1 MINLKT
7 DRVIITGLTLAA
19 LMLWLSQLGNLALR
33 DWDEGYYATVSQ
45 DMFNRQAWLFP
56 TYQGQP
62 FWLKPP
68 LLFWLMHLSYQLGG
82 VNEFASRLPS
92 AVITA
97 MGIPLIYLV
106 AKVLYKNRLTAFFS
120 ATVYLTLLPV
130 VRLGRLA
137 MLDGM
142 INTFLLLSLWGLLQG
157 LNTPVW
163 LIFVGL
169 GLGLIALCKG
179 VLAIAFLGLLLGFI
193 IWERQYPVLRSAWW
207 WLGLGLGFLPVIA
220 WYGLQIQHYGQE
232 FIQVHFLS
240 QSVERLNTAVEG
252 NTGPFFFYGLEV
264 LKYTAPWLFFLVP
277 GMVRQW
283 QQLPQRSAKVTLGI
297 GFGFFLI
304 ISLMQ
309 TKLPWYVMPFYIFF
323 ALMTGDYLSY
333 LTTQAKTYPRLI
345 TYLLGLVSLVGLGGW
360 IYFTFFA
367 FQLPLSL
374 ITGCLTLTLSLTTF
388 YFSRHQSQ
396 ALYCLIVGLYLT
408 LGLLMLSPVW
418 NWELNEAFAVKPVGA
433 LLKSQTPPQTII
445 YTSFAYSRPSLDFYS
460 DRQVL
465 AVGEK
470 ELQELAQ
477 TSHYLL
483 LQPEALEKFSASSY
497 RILGKTGMFTLI
509 KTEPGKS

>member
-7 DRVIITGLTLAA
+7 DRVIIAGLTLAA
-19 LMLWLSQLGNLALR
+19 FILWLSQLGNLALR

-45 DMFNRQAWLFP
+45 DMFNRQAWFFP

-68 LLFWLMHLSYQLGG
+68 LLLWLIHLSYQVGG
-82 VNEFASRLPS
+82 VNEFSSRFPS

-97 MGIPLIYLV
+97 LGVPLVYLV
-106 AKVLYKNRLTAFFS
+106 GQALFKHRLTAFFS

-157 LNTPVW
+157 LTQPVW
-163 LIFVGL
+163 LILVGL
-169 GLGLIALCKG
+169 GLGLIALSKG

-193 IWERQYPVLRSAWW
+193 LWDRQYQVLRSPWW
-207 WLGLGLGFLPVIA
+207 WLGLGLGFLPVIG
-220 WYGLQIQHYGQE
+220 WYGLQIQQYGAE
-232 FIQVHFLS
+232 FIRVHFLA

-264 LKYTAPWLFFLVP
+264 LKYTAPWLFFFLP

-283 QQLPQRSAKVTLGI
+283 QQLPQRSAKFTLGI
-297 GFGFFLI
+297 GLGFFLL

-309 TKLPWYVMPFYIFF
+309 TKLPWYVLPFYIFF

-360 IYFTFFA
+360 IYFTFIA
-367 FQLPLSL
+367 FQWPLSL
-374 ITGCLTLTLSLTTF
+374 MAGCLTLTLSLTTF
-388 YFSRHQSQ
+388 YFYRHQSQ
-396 ALYCLIVGLYLT
+396 AFWCLIGGLYLT
-408 LGLLMLSPVW
+408 LWFLMISPVW

-433 LLKSQTPPQTII
+433 LLKAQTPPQTII

-477 TSHYLL
+477 QSHYLL
-483 LQPEALEKFSASSY
+483 LQPEVLKKLPVSSY
-497 RILGKTGMFTLI
+497 RKLGQTGIFTLI
-509 KTEPGKS
+509 KTHKDPS